1 MPEYGA
7 PHESLHIDQQGSNL
21 FSIYKAFAGTVL
33 IVIGVVLGLYV
44 AIAAFNII
52 DGDDPP
58 GIVNRFAVP
67 AAENTVEKAKEQT
80 GPQFDLSP
88 DLKRIAVYVLA
99 FLILILPATVATTL
113 ISTGA
118 KLLRGEATEALNL
131 LAERLKRST

>member
-7 PHESLHIDQQGSNL
+7 PHESLNSDQQGSNL
-21 FSIYKAFAGTVL
+21 FSIYKTFAGTVL

-44 AIAAFNII
+44 AIAAFNMI

-58 GIVNRFAVP
+58 GIVNRFAEP
-67 AAENTVEKAKEQT
+67 AAEDVVEKAEEQT
-80 GPQFDLSP
+80 GQQFDLSS
-88 DLKRIAVYVLA
+88 DLKCIAVYVLA
-99 FLILILPATVATTL
+99 FLILILPATIATTL

-131 LAERLKRST
+131 LAERL